1 MKIIGFLIKYSR
13 TAVILAIIAGVI
25 SGASNTGLL
34 AVINAVLKHDG
45 FSMTTLLYVFI
56 GLCVLLPVTRFIA
69 EVLLIRLGQGALVD
83 LRMRLSSQILA
94 APLRQLEEIG
104 SARLLAVLSDDVPII
119 TNALLA
125 VPILCINIAIVI
137 GSLVYL
143 GLLSWVVL
151 LAVLFFMIVG
161 IATYQLPIIKA
172 MRHLR
177 LAREE
182 GDALFSSFRALTDG
196 AKELKLHSRR
206 REAFLTQTLLATSQ
220 KFRRHNVKGMEIL
233 TAANSWGQILVFV
246 VVGLVLFALPAMR
259 EVPALTMTG
268 YTLILLY
275 MMTPLQVIMTT
286 LPSLSR
292 ANVSLRKVEELGLT
306 LSSKSPEVDSSRQ
319 LGTGADWTSLELR
332 NVTHSYQREGEDSS
346 FMLGPINLTLRPGE
360 LVFLVGGNGSGK
372 TTLSKLLIGLY
383 SPEGGEVRLDDMP
396 ITDENREAYRQ
407 QFSVVFSDFYLFES
421 LLGLDAPDL
430 DDSARKYLA
439 LLRLDSKLKVQE
451 GVLSTTDLSQGQR
464 KRLALLTAYLEDRS
478 IYVFD
483 EWAADQDPLFKE
495 IFYYQLLPELKAR
508 GKTIIAIS
516 HDDKYYHVG
525 DRIIKLDDGQLTF
538 DKTVVVEP
546 AVTPYLAAV
555 PVGR

>member
-1 MKIIGFLIKYSR
+1 MKIIKFLIKYSR
-13 TAVILAIIAGVI
+13 TAVILAVVAGII

-34 AVINAVLKHDG
+34 AVINAVLRNNG
-45 FSMTTLLYVFI
+45 FSMTTLLLMFI
-56 GLCVLLPVTRFIA
+56 GLCLLLPVTRFIA

-94 APLRQLEEIG
+94 APLRQLEELG
-104 SARLLAVLSDDVPII
+104 APRLLAVLTDDVPTI

-161 IATYQLPIIKA
+161 IATYQLPMIKA
-172 MRHLR
+172 MHYLR
-177 LAREE
+177 LAREQ
-182 GDALFSSFRALTDG
+182 GDALFSHFRALTDG
-196 AKELKLHSRR
+196 AKELKLHSQRR
-206 REAFLTQTLLATSQ
+206 HAFLTQTLKATSQ
-220 KFRRHNVKGMEIL
+220 KFRRHNVKGMVIL
-233 TAANSWGQILVFV
+233 TAANSWGQVLVFV
-246 VVGLVLFALPAMR
+246 VVGLVLFALPLMR
-259 EVPALTMTG
+259 DVSAQTMTG
-268 YTLILLY
+268 YTLVLLY
-275 MMTPLQVIMTT
+275 LMTPLQVIMTT
-286 LPSLSR
+286 LPSLGR

-306 LSSKSPEVDSSRQ
+306 LSVESPEVISSRQ
-319 LGTGADWTSLELR
+319 TGKDAAWTSLEMT
-332 NVTHSYQREGEDSS
+332 NVTHTYRREGEDSS
-346 FMLGPINLTLRPGE
+346 FILGPIDLTLKPGE

-372 TTLSKLLIGLY
+372 TTLSKLLVGLY
-383 SPEGGEVRLDDMP
+383 SPEGGEVRLDNLLV
-396 ITDENREAYRQ
+396 TDSSREAYRQ
-407 QFSVVFSDFYLFES
+407 HFSVVFSDYFLFDS

-430 DDSARKYLA
+430 DENARKYLA
-439 LLRLDSKLKVQE
+439 LLQLDNKLKIE
-451 GVLSTTDLSQGQR
+451 NGVLSTTDLSQGQR

-508 GKTIIAIS
+508 GKTVVVIS

-525 DRIIKLDDGQLTF
+525 DRLIKLDDGKLSLN
-538 DKTVVVEP
+538 KSVVIDGEDTPFLLPV
-546 AVTPYLAAV
+546 AV
-555 PVGR
+555 